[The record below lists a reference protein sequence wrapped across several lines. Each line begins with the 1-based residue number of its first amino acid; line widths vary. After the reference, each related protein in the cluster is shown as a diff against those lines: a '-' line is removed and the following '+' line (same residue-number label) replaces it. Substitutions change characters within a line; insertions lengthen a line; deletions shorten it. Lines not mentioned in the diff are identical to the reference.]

1 MKTNFH
7 FNILFCLFL
16 FISPFL
22 FSQNNVALVPYR
34 IGKQYALSD
43 TLGKIIIKPQY
54 DEIKSFGY
62 YFNKKNRKLS
72 DSRFAVK
79 KNGKYFI
86 VNYKN
91 EIILKPDAKYDSII
105 LDSEDCRIAYLFSNK
120 KTGVF
125 FENREIIPIQYDKIS
140 KEKNLSFIGTSEDKK
155 ILYNSRGKI
164 LLPLA
169 LYKYISYNGSEN
181 GKVSWYA
188 KKNSDEKSSYFQD
201 EIIEIDNKETSY
213 YNNST
218 YQFPFEKEIPNIEE
232 RKKRI
237 GTKYKT
243 RIEYSFMKR
252 YIELEK
258 DGLHTFY
265 DLYNEQELFP
275 LQYEKFSLI
284 GADHNTILF
293 SSKKNGKYGLINL
306 DGKTILPEEY
316 DEITLKDN
324 KVILKKNNLYG
335 LYILNTVYKPIVAK
349 YNKIIKQYISI
360 PVSENWQFSVFKK
373 GNDFIGENG
382 IEYFKN

>member
-7 FNILFCLFL
+7 FNILFCLFI

-62 YFNKKNRKLS
+62 YFNKKNKKLF

-125 FENREIIPIQYDKIS
+125 FENREIIPIQYDKIR
-140 KEKNLSFIGTSEDKK
+140 KEKNLSFIGISEDKE

-164 LLPLA
+164 LLPLD

-188 KKNSDEKSSYFQD
+188 RKNSDEKSSYFQD
-201 EIIEIDNKETSY
+201 EIVEIDSNETSY

-265 DLYNEQELFP
+265 DLYNEKELFP
-275 LQYEKFSLI
+275 LQYEIFSLI

-335 LYILNTVYKPIVAK
+335 LYILNTIYKPIEAK
-349 YNKIIKQYISI
+349 YNKILKQCISI